1 MTADLFHPEA
11 TALAESLHRSHM
23 IGNAA
28 VSQRATSK
36 STATTASRAP
46 RVVRAWLL
54 LPVGLFCVGV
64 IVVGWRTRSEYYVVP
79 DEGLGYALGIVGLS
93 MLVLLLLYSLRK
105 RSRALASAGALQHW
119 FHIHMALGLLGPTA
133 ILAHSNFS
141 LGSLNANVALLCM
154 LVVSASGIV
163 GRFIYT
169 HIHYEY
175 RGHVASLAELHAQAS
190 GEGDVL
196 AEAIRH
202 APGISKPLEELRGWA
217 FAERGAIGRLVMM
230 TTIGMRV
237 RASRRRARS
246 AWRRCKAGASGA
258 VPSTRD
264 VRNAIRV
271 QTSAIRRVAE
281 YSTYERF
288 FALWHALHLP
298 FCVGLYLAAAVH
310 VVAVHMY

>member
-1 MTADLFHPEA
+1 
-11 TALAESLHRSHM
+11 
-23 IGNAA
+23 
-28 VSQRATSK
+28 
-36 STATTASRAP
+36 
-46 RVVRAWLL
+46 LL
-54 LPVGLFCVGV
+54 LPVALFCIGM

-79 DEGLGYALGIVGLS
+79 DEGLGYALGIAGLS
-93 MLVLLLLYSLRK
+93 MMLLLLLYSLRK
-105 RSRALASAGALQHW
+105 RWRPLATAGQLQHW

-154 LVVSASGIV
+154 LVVSASGVV

-175 RGHVASLAELHAQAS
+175 RGHVASLAELRDQATE
-190 GEGDVL
+190 EGDVL
-196 AEAIRH
+196 AEATRH
-202 APGISKPLEELRGWA
+202 APGISEALENLRSWA
-217 FAERGAIGRLVMM
+217 FVERGAIGRLVMM
-230 TTIGMRV
+230 MIIGMRM
-237 RASRRRARS
+237 RSTRRRARS
-246 AWRRCKAGASGA
+246 AWRRSKAGTSGA
-258 VPSTRD
+258 APSTHD
-264 VRNAIRV
+264 VRHAIRV

-298 FCVGLYLAAAVH
+298 FCVGLYVAAAVH